1 MPIVAVSVK
10 RLNQLLGK
18 EYTRDDLVDSL
29 EQLGCDVEDTAELG
43 LFLCPACKTPNDKLL
58 TEDPPKRCEF
68 CGHEEETP
76 FQQVATDRVIRLD
89 LLAARPDLFDV
100 GGLSRA
106 LKGYLGLEA
115 GLSRFEVGTSNV
127 TVKVDP
133 IMSEKDTFR
142 PYIVCAVVEMPPVDH
157 NTLRDIMKLQ
167 ENLHWGIGRDRK
179 LASIGVYDL
188 DTIKMP
194 IAYSAVD
201 PVHFKFC
208 PLGMPGREMTPK
220 QILEEHPKGVAYAH
234 LMQKYR
240 RYPILQDAKGQVLS
254 MPPIINSEETKI
266 KIGSTR
272 MFIDVTGLTRDAVV
286 KSLDTLVSSLV
297 ELGGSIQTVK
307 MVYPDREADTPDLSP
322 GKIDIKFEEANRWL
336 GLDLT
341 RDEFVK
347 YLEKMRL
354 DVVQKDELYEV
365 SYPAFRTDIKHEVDV
380 FEDLAIGYGF
390 QNIQPQLVPTM
401 TIGNPRHEEV
411 VSELVRG
418 AMLGLGFTE
427 IMSLL
432 LQSVERH
439 FIKFRLEPGKEH
451 VIVGN
456 PKTIEQKVVRTHLM
470 TGILE
475 TLQKNRRKSVPQ
487 KIFEIGNVIHVAD
500 GPETGTREFRHVAFA
515 IIGPEAGYAEGRAVM
530 DAVLHERQIQVNY
543 EAADHPTFTE
553 GRCAEL
559 NGEDGTWGR
568 LGELHPEVL
577 TNFGLAFP
585 VVYGELRLSFV
596 ID

>member
-18 EYTRDDLVDSL
+18 DYTRDDLVDSL

-68 CGHEEETP
+68 CGHEEATP

-115 GLSRFEVGTSNV
+115 GLSRFTTHPSDVSVE
-127 TVKVDP
+127 VDP

-188 DTIKMP
+188 DTVKPPIK
-194 IAYSAVD
+194 YSAVD
-201 PVHFKFC
+201 PVHFKFS

-234 LMQKYR
+234 LMQPYR
-240 RYPILQDAKGQVLS
+240 RYPILQDSLGQVLS

-272 MFIDVTGLTRDAVV
+272 MFIDVTGITRDAVV
-286 KSLDTLVSSLV
+286 KSLNTLVSSLV
-297 ELGGSIQTVK
+297 ELGATVK
-307 MVYPDREADTPDLSP
+307 TVQMLYPDRTADTPDLSP
-322 GKIDIKFEEANRWL
+322 KKIDIKFEEANRWL
-336 GLDLT
+336 GLDLS
-341 RDEFVK
+341 RADFIH
-347 YLEKMRL
+347 YLKKMRL
-354 DVVQKDELYEV
+354 DVTPKGDLYEV

-390 QNIQPQLVPTM
+390 KNIQPQLVPSM
-401 TIGNPRHEEV
+401 TIGTPRQEEMI
-411 VSELVRG
+411 SDLVRS
-418 AMLGLGFTE
+418 ALLGLGFTE

-432 LQSVERH
+432 LQSTERQ
-439 FIKFRLEPGKEH
+439 FTKFRLEPGDQH

-470 TGILE
+470 TGLLE
-475 TLQKNRRKSVPQ
+475 TFQKNRRKVVPQ
-487 KIFEIGNVIHVAD
+487 KIFEIGNVIHVTP
-500 GPETGTREFRHVAFA
+500 GQETGVREYRHVAFA
-515 IIGPEAGYAEGRAVM
+515 IIGPGAGYAEGRAVM

-543 EAADHPTFTE
+543 AAATHPAITE

-559 NGEDGTWGR
+559 TGADGTWGR

-577 TNFGLAFP
+577 INFGLAFP
-585 VVYGELRLSFV
+585 IVYGELRLTTV
-596 ID
+596 I